1 MQADTSNKQNRAE
14 RAQRMN
20 KERLL
25 GMLLALVVALD
36 AVPASGQFKGQEAT
50 KGKLIPVSLLMSYVP
65 TTANQLP
72 FFLAKARSYYAAEGI
87 DITLV
92 PGRGSALTAQT
103 VGAGR
108 YEIGQADLPTMAMV
122 KAKGASVKAFMVQ
135 FPRTSSGILAAKDA
149 GIQTWSDLYG
159 KTLGVT
165 HGGAE
170 SYLLPAVFKK
180 LGLNLNNVKL
190 VSTPAANKS
199 TTYLS
204 KLVDGISS
212 DVASEMPL
220 LAPERPLNPL
230 WYGDILDVPYQ
241 GLFAREELIRSNP
254 EIIRSIVAATVRATK
269 DLAVDPQA
277 LEESAKAM
285 AQVNPPG
292 ALNPVNIVAAWKL
305 YEPFQSSPLTQGQP
319 VGWMSRTAWRRTL
332 ELLQQYAEFQGSMNP
347 DDFFTNDFIPK

>member
-1 MQADTSNKQNRAE
+1 MH
-14 RAQRMN
+14 QRMR
-20 KERLL
+20 KEKIL
-25 GMLLALVVALD
+25 GALLALVTMLD
-36 AVPASGQFKGQEAT
+36 AVPASGQVKEADAT
-50 KGKLIPVSLLMSYVP
+50 RKLVPVSLLMSYVP

-72 FFLAKARSYYAAEGI
+72 FFLAKARGYYAAEGL
-87 DITLV
+87 DVTLV

-108 YEIGQADLPTMAMV
+108 YEIGQADLPTMAV
-122 KAKGASVKAFMVQ
+122 VRGKGASVRAFMVQ

-149 GIQTWSDLYG
+149 GIQTWSDLYA
-159 KTLGVT
+159 KTIGVT

-180 LGLNLNNVKL
+180 LGLDLSKVKL

-199 TTYLS
+199 TAYLS

-212 DVASEMPL
+212 DVTSEMPL
-220 LAPERPLNPL
+220 LAPGRPLNPL
-230 WYGDILDVPYQ
+230 WYGDVLDVPYQ
-241 GLFAREELIRSNP
+241 GLFAREELIRFKP
-254 EIIRSIVAATVRATK
+254 EIIRSLVAATVRATK
-269 DLAVDPQA
+269 DLADDPKA
-277 LEESAKAM
+277 LEESAAAL

-292 ALNPVNIVAAWKL
+292 AINPANMVAAWKL

-319 VGWMSRTAWRRTL
+319 MGWMSRTSWQRTL

-347 DDFFTNDFIPK
+347 DDFFTNDFVPK